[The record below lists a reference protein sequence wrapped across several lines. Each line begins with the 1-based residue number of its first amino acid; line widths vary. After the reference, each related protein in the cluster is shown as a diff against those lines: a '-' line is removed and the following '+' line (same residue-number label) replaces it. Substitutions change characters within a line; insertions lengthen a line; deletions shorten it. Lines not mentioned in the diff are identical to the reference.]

1 MTNITNFLKEVKV
14 ELGKVNW
21 PTKQQTVLYTLVVIG
36 MSVVTALFLGMID
49 LGFQKILNKFLI
61 K

>member
-1 MTNITNFLKEVKV
+1 MSNITNFLKEVKV
-14 ELGKVNW
+14 ELAKVNW

-49 LGFQKILNKFLI
+49 LGFQKILDKFLI